1 MIKISN
7 LILIFIFIFLS
18 NCSFNKNSKIWNK
31 KEIQIDNKKNI
42 KKITN
47 EKKITISELNPNLEL
62 KFSTI
67 NYDNITNEYNN
78 FGFQSFL
85 GKFEKKKVF
94 KFSKH
99 NDNNFI
105 KSKPILIDN
114 GLIYYNNKGSI
125 IRYDNEKKIVWKK
138 NYYTKSEIKS
148 NPKLS
153 FEIKDNKLIVVD
165 NISKLFLIDVI
176 NGNLIWKKNS
186 EYPFNSE
193 IKIHKNNFYVVD
205 YFNTLR
211 CFKIKDGSEC
221 WNLKTEESFTI
232 SDTKNSLIIV
242 NDKVMFNNSIGD
254 ITSVDILSGT
264 IEWQIATQSSKVK
277 DIAYSFK
284 MSQLVSDGKDVF
296 FSNNKGQFYS
306 IDIKTGTVNWLNK
319 ISSSVTPIIQNNL
332 IFTVSNEGFLYVI
345 QKKQGNIIRI
355 NNIYKNH
362 KIKDIQKILPVGLS
376 IGKDFFYITNQ
387 NGELMKINLNVV
399 KIEKVENI
407 SKGAISKPI
416 IYNER
421 LYIVKNGSILEY
433 N

>member
-1 MIKISN
+1 MIKLLN
-7 LILIFIFIFLS
+7 LILIFLFLS

-31 KEIQIDNKKNI
+31 KEIQVDNKKNI

-47 EKKITISELNPNLEL
+47 EKKIIISELNPNLEL
-62 KFSTI
+62 NFSAVI
-67 NYDNITNEYNN
+67 YDNIKKEYNN

-99 NDNNFI
+99 NDNNFL

-114 GLIYYNNKGSI
+114 GLIYYNGKGSI
-125 IRYDNEKKIVWKK
+125 IRYDNEKKIIWKK
-138 NYYTKSEIKS
+138 NYYSKSEIKS
-148 NPKLS
+148 NPKLT
-153 FEIKDNKLIVVD
+153 FEIKNDKLIVVD
-165 NISKLFLIDVI
+165 NISKLFLIDI
-176 NGNLIWKKNS
+176 TDGNLIWKKNS
-186 EYPFNSE
+186 DYPFNSE

-205 YFNTLR
+205 YLNTLR

-221 WNLKTEESFTI
+221 WNIKTEESFTI
-232 SDTKNSLIIV
+232 SDTKNSIVIV
-242 NDKVMFNNSIGD
+242 NDWIIFNNSIGD
-254 ITSVDILSGT
+254 ITSVDITSGT
-264 IEWQIATQSSKVK
+264 IAWQTPTQSSKIK
-277 DIAYSFK
+277 DSAYNFK
-284 MSQLVSDGKDVF
+284 SSQLVSDGEDVF

-306 IDIKTGTVNWLNK
+306 INIKTGTVNWLNK
-319 ISSSVTPIIQNNL
+319 INSSVTPIIQNNL
-332 IFTVSNEGFLYVI
+332 IFTVSNEGFLYVV
-345 QKKQGNIIRI
+345 QKKKGNIIRI
-355 NNIYKNH
+355 NNIYRDY
-362 KIKDIQKILPVGLS
+362 KIKNIKKISPTGLS

-387 NGELMKINLNVV
+387 NGELIKINLNIF

-416 IYNER
+416 IYNKR

>member
-1 MIKISN
+1 VIKLLN
-7 LILIFIFIFLS
+7 LILIFLFLS

-31 KEIQIDNKKNI
+31 KEIQVDNKKNI
-42 KKITN
+42 KKIID
-47 EKKITISELNPNLEL
+47 EKKIIISELNPNLEL
-62 KFSTI
+62 NFSVVS
-67 NYDNITNEYNN
+67 YDNIIKEYNN

-99 NDNNFI
+99 NDNNFL

-114 GLIYYNNKGSI
+114 GLIYYNGKGSI
-125 IRYDNEKKIVWKK
+125 IRYDNEKKIIWKK
-138 NYYTKSEIKS
+138 NYYSKSEIKS
-148 NPKLS
+148 NPKLT
-153 FEIKDNKLIVVD
+153 FEIKNNKLIVVD
-165 NISKLFLIDVI
+165 NISKLFLIDI
-176 NGNLIWKKNS
+176 TDGNLIWKKNS

-205 YFNTLR
+205 YLNTLR

-221 WNLKTEESFTI
+221 WNIKTEESFTI
-232 SDTKNSLIIV
+232 SDAKNSIIIV
-242 NDKVMFNNSIGD
+242 NDKIIFNNSIGD
-254 ITSVDILSGT
+254 ITSVDITSGA
-264 IEWQIATQSSKVK
+264 IVWQTPTQSSKVK
-277 DIAYSFK
+277 DSAYNFK
-284 MSQLVSDGKDVF
+284 SSQLVSDGKDVF

-306 IDIKTGTVNWLNK
+306 INIKTGTVNWLNK
-319 ISSSVTPIIQNNL
+319 INSSVTPIIQNNL
-332 IFTVSNEGFLYVI
+332 IFTVSNEGFLYVV
-345 QKKQGNIIRI
+345 QKKKGNIIRI
-355 NNIYKNH
+355 NNIYRDY
-362 KIKDIQKILPVGLS
+362 KIKNIKKISPTGLS

-387 NGELMKINLNVV
+387 NGELIKINLNIF

-416 IYNER
+416 IYNKR

>member
-1 MIKISN
+1 VIKLLN
-7 LILIFIFIFLS
+7 LILIFLFLS

-31 KEIQIDNKKNI
+31 KEIQVDSKKNV
-42 KKITN
+42 KKIID
-47 EKKITISELNPNLEL
+47 EKKIIISELNPNLEL
-62 KFSTI
+62 NFSAVS
-67 NYDNITNEYNN
+67 YDDITKEYNN

-99 NDNNFI
+99 NDNNFL

-114 GLIYYNNKGSI
+114 GLIYYNGKGSI

-138 NYYTKSEIKS
+138 NHYSKSEIKS
-148 NPKLS
+148 NPKLT
-153 FEIKDNKLIVVD
+153 FEIKNDKLIVVD
-165 NISKLFLIDVI
+165 NISKLFLIDI
-176 NGNLIWKKNS
+176 TDGNLIWKKNS

-205 YFNTLR
+205 YLNTLR

-221 WNLKTEESFTI
+221 WNIKTEESFTI
-232 SDTKNSLIIV
+232 SDTKNSIIIV
-242 NDKVMFNNSIGD
+242 NDKIIFNNSIGD
-254 ITSVDILSGT
+254 ITSVDTISGT
-264 IEWQIATQSSKVK
+264 IVWQTPTQSSKIK
-277 DIAYSFK
+277 DSAYNFK
-284 MSQLVSDGKDVF
+284 SSQLVSDGEDVF

-306 IDIKTGTVNWLNK
+306 INIKTGTVNWLNK
-319 ISSSVTPIIQNNL
+319 INSSVTPIIQNNL
-332 IFTVSNEGFLYVI
+332 IFTVSNEGFLYVV
-345 QKKQGNIIRI
+345 QKKKGNIIRI
-355 NNIYKNH
+355 NNIYKDY
-362 KIKDIQKILPVGLS
+362 KIKDIKKISPTGLS

-387 NGELMKINLNVV
+387 NGELIKINSNIF

-416 IYNER
+416 IYNKR

>member
-1 MIKISN
+1 MIKILN
-7 LILIFIFIFLS
+7 LILIFLFLS

-47 EKKITISELNPNLEL
+47 ENKITISELNPNLEL

-67 NYDNITNEYNN
+67 NYDNIVNEYNN

-99 NDNNFI
+99 NDNNLI

-165 NISKLFLIDVI
+165 NISKLFLIDII

-242 NDKVMFNNSIGD
+242 NDKVIFNNSIGD
-254 ITSVDILSGT
+254 ITAADISSGT
-264 IEWQIATQSSKVK
+264 IEWQTSTQSSKVK

-284 MSQLVSDGKDVF
+284 ISQLVSDGKDVF

-319 ISSSVTPIIQNNL
+319 INSSVTPIIQNNL

-355 NNIYKNH
+355 NNIYKNY

-376 IGKDFFYITNQ
+376 IGKDFFYITNR
-387 NGELMKINLNVV
+387 NGELMKINLNFVR
-399 KIEKVENI
+399 IEKVENI

-416 IYNER
+416 IYNEK